1 MQLYLS
7 LSLCSLG
14 QYISG
19 CAVDTASLQLKIYP
33 QDLVHKSQ
41 FIYST
46 IPVDTMQD
54 ILSTTLSTTRS
65 VQAAMTDRRTQN
77 RAEDRERTW
86 MVAIRFAFG
95 IIH

>member
-7 LSLCSLG
+7 LSLSSLG

-19 CAVDTASLQLKIYP
+19 CAASLQLNIYP

-54 ILSTTLSTTRS
+54 ILSTTLSTTRA

-77 RAEDRERTW
+77 RTEHRERTW